1 MSNFSSTSS
10 SSRGQQQQQQQRF
23 IAHPRQQ
30 PQQQQQTQSF
40 LRPPP
45 TQFQTFEEIEFCR
58 PDPSSSFRVTVN
70 SVENEPYVSIA
81 HWWFNRSQ
89 GAWYPSRKQVFLPK
103 AAWFG
108 LLEASER
115 ISEVIEPLEGL
126 DGQQQ
131 GTSALTVSLFCI
143 FIYI

>member
-1 MSNFSSTSS
+1 MSNYSF
-10 SSRGQQQQQQQRF
+10 SRGQQQQQQPRF
-23 IAHPRQQ
+23 VSY
-30 PQQQQQTQSF
+30 PQQQQQQQSI
-40 LRPPP
+40 LRPPV

-115 ISEVIEPLEGL
+115 ISEVIEPMQGL
-126 DGQQQ
+126 DTQQ
-131 GTSALTVSLFCI
+131 GSPQMRFS
-143 FIYI
+143 